1 MNKENYDIKLSEQIM
16 LVLLIDKNEINIKL
30 KKGKISFENEYN
42 YELNE
47 FINKLYNEVSILTK
61 TLIILSNNVKSSNEE
76 SEQI

>member
-1 MNKENYDIKLSEQIM
+1 MYNFIYDILNKENYDIKLSEQIM

-61 TLIILSNNVKSSNEE
+61 TLFY
-76 SEQI
+76 